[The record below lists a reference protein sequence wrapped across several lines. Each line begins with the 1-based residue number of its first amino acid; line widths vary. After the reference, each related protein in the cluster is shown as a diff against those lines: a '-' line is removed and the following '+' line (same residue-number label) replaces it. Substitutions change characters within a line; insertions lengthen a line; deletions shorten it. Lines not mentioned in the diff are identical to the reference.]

1 MFSNYTDINL
11 DIIRFLVVIKYN
23 KTQFELQYDKK
34 NYFTKYKNVKNSD
47 KLIKN
52 DVKRYR
58 NRKKIT
64 KTLETLMIHRKTN

>member
-23 KTQFELQYDKK
+23 KTQFELQNDKK
-34 NYFTKYKNVKNSD
+34 IILQNIITLKNSD
-47 KLIKN
+47 ELIKN
-52 DVKRYR
+52 DVQRYR

-64 KTLETLMIHRKTN
+64 KTLETLIIHRKTN

>member
-34 NYFTKYKNVKNSD
+34 IILQNIITLKNSD

-64 KTLETLMIHRKTN
+64 KTLETLIIHRKTN

>member
-1 MFSNYTDINL
+1 MFSNYTNINL

-34 NYFTKYKNVKNSD
+34 IILQNIITLKNSD

-52 DVKRYR
+52 DVQRYR
-58 NRKKIT
+58 NKK
-64 KTLETLMIHRKTN
+64 KLQKL

>member
-1 MFSNYTDINL
+1 MFSNYTNINL

-34 NYFTKYKNVKNSD
+34 IILQNIITLKNND

-52 DVKRYR
+52 DVQRYR
-58 NRKKIT
+58 NKKNLQ
-64 KTLETLMIHRKTN
+64 KL

>member
-34 NYFTKYKNVKNSD
+34 IILQNIITLKNSD

-52 DVKRYR
+52 DVQRYI
-58 NRKKIT
+58 NKKNLQ
-64 KTLETLMIHRKTN
+64 KL

>member
-34 NYFTKYKNVKNSD
+34 NILQNIITLKNSD

-52 DVKRYR
+52 DVQRYR
-58 NRKKIT
+58 NKK
-64 KTLETLMIHRKTN
+64 KLQKL

>member
-34 NYFTKYKNVKNSD
+34 IILQNIITLKKSD

-52 DVKRYR
+52 DVQRYR
-58 NRKKIT
+58 NKKNLQ
-64 KTLETLMIHRKTN
+64 KL

>member
-34 NYFTKYKNVKNSD
+34 IILQNIITLKNSD

-52 DVKRYR
+52 DVQRYR
-58 NRKKIT
+58 NKK
-64 KTLETLMIHRKTN
+64 KLQKL

>member
-11 DIIRFLVVIKYN
+11 DIISFLVVIKYN

-34 NYFTKYKNVKNSD
+34 IILQNIITLKNSD

-52 DVKRYR
+52 DVQRYR
-58 NRKKIT
+58 NKKKNFRNINNT
-64 KTLETLMIHRKTN
+64 

>member
-34 NYFTKYKNVKNSD
+34 IILLNIITLKNSD

-52 DVKRYR
+52 DVQRYR
-58 NRKKIT
+58 NKKNT
-64 KTLETLMIHRKTN
+64 KTLETLIIHRKTN

>member
-23 KTQFELQYDKK
+23 KTQFELQNDKK
-34 NYFTKYKNVKNSD
+34 IILQNIITLKNSD

-52 DVKRYR
+52 DVQRYR
-58 NRKKIT
+58 NKKNLQ
-64 KTLETLMIHRKTN
+64 KP

>member
-34 NYFTKYKNVKNSD
+34 KLFYK
-47 KLIKN
+47 I
-52 DVKRYR
+52 
-58 NRKKIT
+58 
-64 KTLETLMIHRKTN
+64 

>member
-11 DIIRFLVVIKYN
+11 DIISFLVVIKYN

-34 NYFTKYKNVKNSD
+34 IILQNIITLKNSD

-52 DVKRYR
+52 DVQRYR
-58 NRKKIT
+58 NKKNYKNFRNINNT
-64 KTLETLMIHRKTN
+64 